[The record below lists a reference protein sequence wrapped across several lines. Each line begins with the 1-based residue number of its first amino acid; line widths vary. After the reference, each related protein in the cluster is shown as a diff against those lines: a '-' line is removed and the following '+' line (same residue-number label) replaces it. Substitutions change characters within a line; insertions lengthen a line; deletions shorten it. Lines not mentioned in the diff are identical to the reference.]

1 MLLTIRVLPNSKRNT
16 WGKRHDRIFY
26 WIDAWRNRWIR
37 HRRISCRWQGAM
49 KETVKKK
56 KRIRRSVLRAQL
68 INEWIGRKIEE
79 RLLNNTTE
87 NNQIKNDRR
96 RYT

>member
-1 MLLTIRVLPNSKRNT
+1 
-16 WGKRHDRIFY
+16 
-26 WIDAWRNRWIR
+26 
-37 HRRISCRWQGAM
+37 M

-79 RLLNNTTE
+79 RLLNNTAE

>member
-1 MLLTIRVLPNSKRNT
+1 
-16 WGKRHDRIFY
+16 
-26 WIDAWRNRWIR
+26 
-37 HRRISCRWQGAM
+37 M

-79 RLLNNTTE
+79 RLLNSTAE
-87 NNQIKNDRR
+87 KNQTKNDRR